1 MRFLPITSRIAVS
14 AICIADSSGRRT
26 LKMYLVASVTTY
38 CTANCRSTMFSS
50 SVSIRDSLSTLVR
63 TLLR

>member
-26 LKMYLVASVTTY
+26 LNTKACASFTRY
-38 CTANCRSTMFSS
+38 CTANCRSMMFSS
-50 SVSIRDSLSTLVR
+50 SVSISDSFSTLVR